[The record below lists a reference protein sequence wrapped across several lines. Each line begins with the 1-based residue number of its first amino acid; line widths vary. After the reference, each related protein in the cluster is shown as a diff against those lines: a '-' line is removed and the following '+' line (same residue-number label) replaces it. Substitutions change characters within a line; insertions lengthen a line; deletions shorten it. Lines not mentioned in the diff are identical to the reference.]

1 MMSPLFLFSL
11 RFVQMRTP
19 HELRTR
25 TREVEPVIRV
35 GVMFADLGK
44 LNPRALKY
52 LIVHLN
58 TLQSSIEFELLT
70 MSLPDPLFTELQA
83 NAVVGREVF
92 TSKLGS
98 FRSRLKRNIE
108 EMQRDYCL
116 FDEETPDK
124 FIIVS
129 LVRFDDRYYSTQS
142 DGVAVQALG
151 YWDLHM
157 APPSIVEFILTLLI
171 RQACSHASPLGES
184 VHLGTRGC
192 LFDFTA
198 VLDDARYKSL
208 QAFVCS
214 TCRAT
219 LSRKGLSRL
228 ADDAVVLLDTRW
240 LGASSDPLSP
250 AGISA
255 KLGYDLFLTRG
266 LKPTFLENVRGLLR
280 DELVKELL
288 KLIFALLL
296 AWALFRFGLK
306 PK

>member
-1 MMSPLFLFSL
+1 
-11 RFVQMRTP
+11 
-19 HELRTR
+19 
-25 TREVEPVIRV
+25 
-35 GVMFADLGK
+35 MFAHLGK

-70 MSLPDPLFTELQA
+70 MNLPDPLFEELQA
-83 NAVVGREVF
+83 KAVLNRKIF
-92 TSKLGS
+92 TSKLNG
-98 FRSRLKRNIE
+98 FRSRLKKNIE

-116 FDEETPDK
+116 SEAEAPEK
-124 FIIVS
+124 FVIVS
-129 LVRFDDRYYSTQS
+129 LARFDDRFYTTGS
-142 DGVAVQALG
+142 DGIAVQALG

-171 RQACSHASPLGES
+171 RQACSHASPLGDS

-198 VLDDARYKSL
+198 VLSDARYKSL
-208 QAFVCS
+208 QAFICS

-219 LSRKGLSRL
+219 LAKKGLSGL
-228 ADDAVVLLDTRW
+228 ADDVVTLLDMRW

-250 AGISA
+250 AGIA
-255 KLGYDLFLTRG
+255 LKLGYDLFLTRG
-266 LKPTFLENVRGLLR
+266 LKPTLLESVRALLR

-288 KLIFALLL
+288 KLIFGLLL

-306 PK
+306 GK